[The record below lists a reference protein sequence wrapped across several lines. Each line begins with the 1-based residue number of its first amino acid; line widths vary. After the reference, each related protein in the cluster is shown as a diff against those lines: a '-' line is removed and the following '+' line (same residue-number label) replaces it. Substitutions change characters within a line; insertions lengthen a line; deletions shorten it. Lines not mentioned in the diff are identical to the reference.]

1 MPQWG
6 PARAALWDLPV
17 RGAFAA
23 FASAASLGLRGEK
36 RKGESGLMRLGLW
49 GGARR
54 DKGERGR
61 SGLFEI
67 LPRFMGKRGEEVA
80 ALSHVCISW
89 PAGFGPLGCV

>member
-36 RKGESGLMRLGLW
+36 RTGESGLMRLGLW
-49 GGARR
+49 GEARR
-54 DKGERGR
+54 RQRRAGRAMGR

-80 ALSHVCISW
+80 ALSHV
-89 PAGFGPLGCV
+89 A